1 MDVQNTLTQHE
12 EKMNKC
18 IEALKRDLASIRT
31 GRAST
36 SLLDR
41 VMVDYYGS
49 PDTGQTGGQRIGT
62 GTAADHHCSLG
73 TEHAERNRKS
83 HPQIRSGPQP
93 EQ

>member
-1 MDVQNTLTQHE
+1 MDVQTLTAEHE

-41 VMVDYYGS
+41 VSVDYYRSEERRVGKECRSRWS
-49 PDTGQTGGQRIGT
+49 PY
-62 GTAADHHCSLG
+62 H
-73 TEHAERNRKS
+73 
-83 HPQIRSGPQP
+83 
-93 EQ
+93 